1 MKPFLFSLVCL
12 PIYLFAAHAYAQQVT
27 TEQPTGTSANTTNTT
42 TAASKP
48 ASEASPYKISLQLSP
63 YTQHYSPKDPEDR
76 DVFLIGVERE
86 HPNGK
91 IDGAAFFS
99 NTFGQESV
107 YLFPWG
113 GVYKG
118 IWGVPKLS
126 FKWTAGLIYGYK
138 PPYDKKVPLNYKGFS
153 PGVVPAFSYEFDSK
167 WSAQINILGTQGVM
181 LQLNVPL
188 NY

>member
-1 MKPFLFSLVCL
+1 MGW
-12 PIYLFAAHAYAQQVT
+12 AHAQQAPAV
-27 TEQPTGTSANTTNTT
+27 TNT
-42 TAASKP
+42 P
-48 ASEASPYKISLQLSP
+48 AKTLSEAAPYKYNLQLSP

-76 DVFLIGVERE
+76 DVFLVGVERE

-91 IDGAAFFS
+91 VDGAAFFS

-118 IWGVPKLS
+118 ILGYPKLS
-126 FKWTAGLIYGYK
+126 FKWTAGIIYGYK

-153 PGVVPAFSYEFDSK
+153 PAAIPALNYEFDSK
-167 WSAQINILGTQGVM
+167 WSAQVNILGSAGVM
-181 LQLNVPL
+181 FQLSVPL